1 MGFIGVQPA
10 TVPLT
15 ANVITDGIIS
25 TAKIADDA
33 ITSAKLPQ
41 GSVIQ
46 VVQTTKT
53 DTFSSNETTN
63 FIDLT
68 GMTVSITPTST
79 TNKIF
84 IMYSL
89 NTGIVGGGYGF
100 LIKLLRGSTEIARGD
115 QDGSNRV
122 RVTTVAQSA
131 SSSYPIFLQ
140 AMNFLDSP
148 ATTSATTYKLQGRG
162 WNSGAG
168 NFYINR
174 SEADGDTLS
183 YGRPISTITA
193 MEIVHDS

>member
-1 MGFIGVQPA
+1 MALTQITGNGLA
-10 TVPLT
+10 TSGMPT
-15 ANVITDGIIS
+15 
-25 TAKIADDA
+25 
-33 ITSAKLPQ
+33 
-41 GSVIQ
+41 GSVVQ

-68 GMTVSITPTST
+68 GMTVSITPTSN

-84 IMYSL
+84 VMYTL

-100 LIKLLRGSTEIARGD
+100 HIKLLRGSTEIARGD

-122 RVTTVAQSA
+122 RVTTSAQSA
-131 SSSYPIFLQ
+131 SSSYPLFLQ

-148 ATTSATTYKLQGRG
+148 TTTSETTYKLQGRG

-174 SEADGDTLS
+174 SESDSDSLS
-183 YGRPISTITA
+183 YARPISTITA